1 MKKGKKISLIAAAA
15 LILAGGVVSGTAYAL
30 SGFDITKFNSIQYS
44 EKEYEFTEDI
54 KDIHIETVECDVQL
68 VTSEDGKYHVKVYD
82 SEDIYHKVSYENG
95 VLEIIRYDDRK
106 WWESIDID
114 FFSEEMVMTVALPK
128 SEFEKIYAESVSGDV
143 EIGSEFSFGSAEL
156 ITTSGD
162 VDFGG
167 EAKEEIEVSTTSG
180 DITISGVETE
190 MAFIETTS
198 GEVKLKSVIAG
209 KAEIT
214 SVSGDIT
221 FDGCDGKEFDVD
233 TTSGDITFD
242 GCDGKEFD
250 VDTTSGDVKGTLLS
264 GKDFSTDT
272 VSGDI
277 DLPKAEENGTFNVA
291 TVSGDI
297 KLKIKELG

>member
-1 MKKGKKISLIAAAA
+1 MKKGKKISLIAAAV
-15 LILAGGVVSGTAYAL
+15 LILAGCAVSGTAYAL
-30 SGFDITKFNSIQYS
+30 SGVDITKFNSIQYS
-44 EKEYEFTEDI
+44 EKEYEFTADI
-54 KDIHIETVECDVQL
+54 KDIHIEAVECDVQL
-68 VTSEDGKYHVKVYD
+68 VTSSDGKYHVKVYD
-82 SEDIYHKVSYENG
+82 SEEIYHKVSYENG
-95 VLEIIRYDDRK
+95 VLEIIRHDDRK
-106 WWESIDID
+106 WWGRMDID
-114 FFSEEMVMTVALPK
+114 FFSEEMAITVAVPK
-128 SEFEKIYAESVSGDV
+128 SEFEKLYAESVSGDIKV
-143 EIGSEFSFGSAEL
+143 GQEFSFGSAE
-156 ITTSGD
+156 IETTSGD

-167 EAKEEIEVSTTSG
+167 EAKTELEVSTTSG
-180 DITISGVETE
+180 DIKISGVETDKF
-190 MAFIETTS
+190 FIETTS
-198 GEVKLKSVIAG
+198 GEVKLESGIAN

-221 FDGCDGKEFDVD
+221 FDGCDGNEFDVD

-264 GKDFSTDT
+264 GKDFVTDT

-297 KLKIKELG
+297 SLTVKERG